1 MTQAQLESIIL
12 RESGRLNGH
21 RVIRLSQELLHC
33 SPDPLHMVARAFG
46 LATIALNWAGT
57 IAATLARV
65 LDDGQ
70 PQS

>member
-1 MTQAQLESIIL
+1 
-12 RESGRLNGH
+12 
-21 RVIRLSQELLHC
+21 VIRLSQELLHC

-46 LATIALNWAGT
+46 LAAIALNWAGT